1 MKKPLIFYVENR
13 PVWMAVQLGQGE
25 GLVML
30 LSHDKS
36 W

>member
-1 MKKPLIFYVENR
+1 MKKILIFDVENR
-13 PVWMAVQLGQGE
+13 PVWMAVQWGEGE